1 MSCSCNSYN
10 LGEFRFGGSVMQHS
24 VEIKHSGPERSELV
38 RLARGRKIW
47 RALSDRA
54 HIVLLAAEELAK
66 SDWM

>member
-1 MSCSCNSYN
+1 
-10 LGEFRFGGSVMQHS
+10 MQHS